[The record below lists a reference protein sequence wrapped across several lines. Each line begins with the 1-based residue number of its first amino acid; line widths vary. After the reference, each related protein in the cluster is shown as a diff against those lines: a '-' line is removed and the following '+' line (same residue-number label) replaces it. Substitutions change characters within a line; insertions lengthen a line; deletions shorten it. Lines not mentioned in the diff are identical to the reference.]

1 MNAKTRKDR
10 EFISNLIKDRERFQP
25 VFVRRFRDRVFKII
39 DLTNKKIDPSAPLS
53 IEKKYSLLNDLIDN
67 LFTKEARQLNEYLA
81 GKHLNKEN
89 KKDDKYVL
97 VDFSEIYGEMPKTD
111 EEKHPT
117 LEYWVYAK
125 ACIFVRTKLLVT
137 GLLSR
142 NINVIKSFLLN
153 SDAPSCQPII
163 RDLLFNYKI
172 VDIKPRDVGNDI
184 AGDLFKN
191 DSRLLKTI
199 SNYRYEGDFY
209 EYVREYHLKKYIISH
224 YKELIGIVLN
234 PIYPKKKKYKD
245 PSSDR
250 VLREELID
258 LYGLK
263 DLLPD
268 NVEEVPKLKEVLKG
282 TEYSYDLKEANRRR
296 MELKEIEYTLPDVVI
311 KKSSILSYSEDLSRV
326 SGYAVEVEAD
336 LDYAMMLKMV
346 FERMSRTAKGRELVE
361 ILKMRHLQK
370 IRGKEVAAIMGVSES
385 KISKLDAKAKE
396 VARDIAIEFN
406 FHKHFE

>member
-1 MNAKTRKDR
+1 MNAKTKKDR

-67 LFTKEARQLNEYLA
+67 LFTKETHQLNDFLI
-81 GKHLNKEN
+81 GKRLVVED
-89 KKDDKYVL
+89 KKDNKYVL
-97 VDFSEIYGEMPKTD
+97 VNFSEIYGDLPKTD
-111 EEKHPT
+111 EEDHPT
-117 LEYWVYAK
+117 LECWVYVK

-137 GLLSR
+137 GLVSR
-142 NINVIKSFLLN
+142 NINVIRSFLLKTN
-153 SDAPSCQPII
+153 APSCQPII
-163 RDLLFNYKI
+163 SDLLFDYKI

-184 AGDLFKN
+184 ASDLFKN
-191 DSRLLKTI
+191 DSLLRII
-199 SNYRYEGDFY
+199 SNYRYETDFY
-209 EYVREYHLKKYIISH
+209 GYVKRYLLIGYISGH
-224 YKELIGIVLN
+224 YKELIGKVQN
-234 PIYPKKKKYKD
+234 PIYIKKKKNHD

-250 VLREELID
+250 VLREDLKD

-296 MELKEIEYTLPDVVI
+296 MELKEIEYTLPDFKI
-311 KKSSILSYSEDLSRV
+311 NKSSIVSYSDDLSWV
-326 SGYAVEVEAD
+326 PGDEVEED
-336 LDYAMMLKMV
+336 VDYAWMLKMV
-346 FERMSRTAKGRELVE
+346 FERMSRTAKGREQVE

-396 VARDIAIEFN
+396 VARDIAIELN

>member
-10 EFISNLIKDRERFQP
+10 EFVSNLIKDRERFQL

-39 DLTNKKIDPSAPLS
+39 DLTNKKIDSSAPLS

-67 LFTKEARQLNEYLA
+67 LFIKEAHQLNDFLI
-81 GKHLNKEN
+81 GKRLVVKD
-89 KKDDKYVL
+89 KKDSKYVL
-97 VDFSEIYGEMPKTD
+97 VDFSEIYGDQPKTD
-111 EEKHPT
+111 EEGHPT
-117 LEYWVYAK
+117 LESWVYVK

-142 NINVIKSFLLN
+142 NINVIENFLLKTT
-153 SDAPSCQPII
+153 APSCQGII
-163 RDLLFNYKI
+163 RSLLFVYEI
-172 VDIKPRDVGNDI
+172 DDIKPRDVANDI

-191 DSRLLKTI
+191 DSPLLKTI

-209 EYVREYHLKKYIISH
+209 KYVRKCLKNYILSH
-224 YKELIGIVLN
+224 YKEPIDEINN
-234 PIYPKKKKYKD
+234 PVYPKKKKNRD

-250 VLREELID
+250 VLREDLKD
-258 LYGLK
+258 LYGLN
-263 DLLPD
+263 DPLPND
-268 NVEEVPKLKEVLKG
+268 AEDVPIKG
-282 TEYSYDLKEANRRR
+282 TGHEIDQKKANRRR
-296 MELKEIEYTLPDVVI
+296 MELQEIEYTLPDLKI
-311 KKSSILSYSEDLSRV
+311 KKSSIVSYSDDLSWV
-326 SGYAVEVEAD
+326 PGDEVEED
-336 LDYAMMLKMV
+336 VDYAWMLKMV
-346 FERMSRTAKGRELVE
+346 FERMSRTAKGREQVE

-396 VARDIAIEFN
+396 VARDIAIELN